1 MPQRRRLSLGA
12 RTPMCSYFM
21 RSPVDELGLMCD
33 VSSDL
38 GRVRRRTKPSYGSS
52 YPADGAQAVIL
63 IGVTSRGNGA
73 VSQTELREAKTTP
86 LLNLRL
92 CILGRTWSRMSLLDK
107 FPIGRDGRD
116 TSRPANQQ
124 TSRLANQQT
133 SRLANQKFTRLLQ
146 FPCYVALQHRCVD
159 TWSKRGTLL

>member
-38 GRVRRRTKPSYGSS
+38 RRVRRRTKPSYGSS

-63 IGVTSRGNGA
+63 IGVTSRGKGA
-73 VSQTELREAKTTP
+73 LSQTGLHEAKTTP
-86 LLNLRL
+86 SLNLRL
-92 CILGRTWSRMSLLDK
+92 CTLGSTCPRMRLFDKVPIL
-107 FPIGRDGRD
+107 RDGRD
-116 TSRPANQQ
+116 TNRCSPIRRVLTNHFEYFVSKSEDSIWPL
-124 TSRLANQQT
+124 SD
-133 SRLANQKFTRLLQ
+133 
-146 FPCYVALQHRCVD
+146 PC
-159 TWSKRGTLL
+159 TLTFLEFRS